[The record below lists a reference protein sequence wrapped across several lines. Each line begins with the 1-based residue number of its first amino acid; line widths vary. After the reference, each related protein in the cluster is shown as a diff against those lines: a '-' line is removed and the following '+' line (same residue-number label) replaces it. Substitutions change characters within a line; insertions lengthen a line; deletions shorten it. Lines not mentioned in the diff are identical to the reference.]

1 MKKLFVLVFLIS
13 ISLSSVFSSNLVPY
27 HDTFDTMDDVFTSP
41 ARLVEEPG
49 VTHFAFDVEA
59 FSGIDLLAYLSNPAN
74 LGDYA
79 DSLYSYFRNLSLE
92 DWGANYDA
100 LRSILSFDSLNIPL
114 SPVTELDLAQMHAYL
129 DDSFGRRF
137 NQAQKASAVLSA
149 LGYENVSSA
158 FDDDVIYSDLNLSLG
173 FRGGAVYDNGFGW
186 QLESNMGFIGN
197 RNMLENR
204 MNLLAVDV
212 RADVGYAI
220 HLFSDR
226 FSIGGS
232 LELLASMS
240 NTTQNVA
247 FLNGRFNNDIIS
259 MFSYNPDGV
268 FKFGL
273 GFGIDFSS
281 MYRHNEELAFTLDLV
296 NLVSLRKYYDLE
308 LTDFV
313 DYDGFDEDPATYFQP
328 MDLVLRA
335 LWDHGPYHI
344 VVEFSNV
351 IDQVIWMRH
360 VEGYEYDFFS
370 IPKFAFAYDVN
381 DDLTISTRLG
391 FSKLA
396 LAIEYRF
403 LSVELS
409 SALDEFGFGI
419 KAGMKF

>member
-1 MKKLFVLVFLIS
+1 MRRILITFGL
-13 ISLSSVFSSNLVPY
+13 SLLIVSSAFAGNLVPY
-27 HDTFDTMDDVFTSP
+27 FDYFGQNDDVFLSP
-41 ARLVEEPG
+41 ARLTEVSG
-49 VTHFAFDVEA
+49 VTHFAFDVTT
-59 FSGIDLLAYLSNPAN
+59 FSGVDTLAFFSNPSDLSRYSSN
-74 LGDYA
+74 LYEGLMNA
-79 DSLYSYFRNLSLE
+79 DLDFWASHYSDFNT
-92 DWGANYDA
+92 
-100 LRSILSFDSLNIPL
+100 ILSAFDSSSNIPAL
-114 SPVTELDLAQMHAYL
+114 PVNELTLAQMQAYL
-129 DDSFGRRF
+129 KDSFDNRF
-137 NQAQKASAVLSA
+137 TDSQKAYIVLNA
-149 LGYENVSSA
+149 LNVPA
-158 FDDDVIYSDLNLSLG
+158 LQALMEEETMYNDLELSLK
-173 FRGGAVYDNGFGW
+173 FYGGAVYDNGFGW
-186 QLESNMGFIGN
+186 QIESNMGFIGS
-197 RNMLENR
+197 ENLLSNQK
-204 MNLLAVDV
+204 NLLAVDV

-232 LELLASMS
+232 LELLAAMD
-240 NTTQNVA
+240 NRI
-247 FLNGRFNNDIIS
+247 LNQSLLLARFNDDIIP
-259 MFSYNPDGV
+259 MFDQN

-273 GFGIDFSS
+273 GFGVNFGS
-281 MYRHNEELAFTLDLV
+281 MYRHNDELAFTLDLV

-370 IPKFAFAYDVN
+370 IPKFEFAYDVN

>member
-1 MKKLFVLVFLIS
+1 MKKAIILILFVYVFA
-13 ISLSSVFSSNLVPY
+13 SSAFASALVPY
-27 HDTFDTMDDVFTSP
+27 YDTFDTMDDVFTSP
-41 ARLVEEPG
+41 ARLVEESG

-79 DSLYSYFRNLSLE
+79 DNIYSYFRNLNLE

-100 LRSILSFDSLNIPL
+100 LRSILSFDSLNIP
-114 SPVTELDLAQMHAYL
+114 STPVTELDLAQMHAYL

-158 FDDDVIYSDLNLSLG
+158 LDDDVLYSDLNLSLG

-232 LELLASMS
+232 LELLASMNNS
-240 NTTQNVA
+240 IPNTNL
-247 FLNGRFNNDIIS
+247 LNARFNDDMIS
-259 MFSYNPDGV
+259 LFSEN

-273 GFGIDFSS
+273 GFGIDFGS
-281 MYRHNEELAFTLDLV
+281 MYRHNEDLAFTLDLV

-370 IPKFAFAYDVN
+370 IPKFEFAYDVN

>member
-1 MKKLFVLVFLIS
+1 MKRIITIS
-13 ISLSSVFSSNLVPY
+13 ILLFCSLAGLLAVNLTPY
-27 HDTFDTMDDVFTSP
+27 YDPFDSMDDVFTSP
-41 ARLVEEPG
+41 ARLVEESG
-49 VTHFAFDVEA
+49 VTHFAFNVEA
-59 FSGIDLLAYLSNPAN
+59 FSGIDLLAYLSNPAFLEEFSDRLYRYYRN
-74 LGDYA
+74 A
-79 DSLYSYFRNLSLE
+79 DLSFWSEGAYSEFRN
-92 DWGANYDA
+92 AF
-100 LRSILSFDSLNIPL
+100 SFDDSDNLPQR
-114 SPVTELDLAQMHAYL
+114 PVDDLTLAQMRAYL
-129 DDSFGRRF
+129 DDSFSRRF
-137 NQAQKASAVLSA
+137 DSAQKASAVLSA
-149 LGYENVSSA
+149 SGSSTASAA
-158 FDDDVIYSDLNLSLG
+158 FSDDVLYSDLNLSLG
-173 FRGGAVYDNGFGW
+173 FRGGAVYGNGFGW
-186 QLESNMGFIGN
+186 QIESNMGFIGN
-197 RNMLENR
+197 RNILEDR

-212 RADVGYAI
+212 RADFGYAI

-232 LELLASMS
+232 LELLAAMNNYIS
-240 NTTQNVA
+240 NHN
-247 FLNGRFNNDIIS
+247 FLGARFNDDVVS
-259 MFSYNPDGV
+259 MFSEN

-273 GFGIDFSS
+273 GFGVDFGS

>member
-1 MKKLFVLVFLIS
+1 MKKAIILILLIS
-13 ISLSSVFSSNLVPY
+13 VFVSSASASALVPY
-27 HDTFDTMDDVFTSP
+27 YDTFDTMDGVFTSP
-41 ARLVEEPG
+41 ARLVEESG

-59 FSGIDLLAYLSNPAN
+59 FSGIDLLVYLSNPAN
-74 LGDYA
+74 LGDYI
-79 DSLYSYFRNLSLE
+79 DSLYGFYRKTDLDFWTDSNYSAFRNIV
-92 DWGANYDA
+92 G
-100 LRSILSFDSLNIPL
+100 FDNAGNIPVRPTNEE
-114 SPVTELDLAQMHAYL
+114 SLAQMHAYL

-232 LELLASMS
+232 LELLASMNNS
-240 NTTQNVA
+240 IPNTNL
-247 FLNGRFNNDIIS
+247 LNARFNDDMIS
-259 MFSYNPDGV
+259 LFSEN

-273 GFGIDFSS
+273 GFGIDFGS

-370 IPKFAFAYDVN
+370 IPKFEFAYDVN

>member
-1 MKKLFVLVFLIS
+1 M
-13 ISLSSVFSSNLVPY
+13 
-27 HDTFDTMDDVFTSP
+27 
-41 ARLVEEPG
+41 
-49 VTHFAFDVEA
+49 
-59 FSGIDLLAYLSNPAN
+59 
-74 LGDYA
+74 
-79 DSLYSYFRNLSLE
+79 
-92 DWGANYDA
+92 
-100 LRSILSFDSLNIPL
+100 
-114 SPVTELDLAQMHAYL
+114 
-129 DDSFGRRF
+129 
-137 NQAQKASAVLSA
+137 SA

-158 FDDDVIYSDLNLSLG
+158 LDDDVLYSDLNLSLG

-232 LELLASMS
+232 LELLASMNNS
-240 NTTQNVA
+240 IPNTNL
-247 FLNGRFNNDIIS
+247 LNARFNDDMIS
-259 MFSYNPDGV
+259 LFSEN

-273 GFGIDFSS
+273 GFGIDFGS

-351 IDQVIWMRH
+351 IDQAIWMRH

-370 IPKFAFAYDVN
+370 IPKFAFSYDVN

-403 LSVELS
+403 LSIELS

>member
-1 MKKLFVLVFLIS
+1 MKKAIILILLVYVFA
-13 ISLSSVFSSNLVPY
+13 SSAFASALVPY
-27 HDTFDTMDDVFTSP
+27 YDTFDTMDDVFTSP

-114 SPVTELDLAQMHAYL
+114 SPVTELNLAQMHAYL

-158 FDDDVIYSDLNLSLG
+158 FDDDVLYSDLNLSLG

-232 LELLASMS
+232 LELLASMNNS
-240 NTTQNVA
+240 IPNTNL
-247 FLNGRFNNDIIS
+247 LNARFNDDMIS
-259 MFSYNPDGV
+259 LFSEN

-273 GFGIDFSS
+273 GFGIDFGS